1 MKNGQPLVRSTY
13 LFHDEV
19 STKLIAVK
27 TFIEY
32 VTDYYENHPIVTLPG
47 YTA

>member
-1 MKNGQPLVRSTY
+1 MKDNRPLVRSTY

-27 TFIEY
+27 TFIDY
-32 VTDYYENHPIVTLPG
+32 VTEYYENHQIVTLSG
-47 YTA
+47 YTS